1 MLLFSPTTCSS
12 CQLSFSITGLHPQP
26 YRQKTRNAF
35 YFLERT
41 WACHTLQLI
50 VSEALFTSGN
60 IDFLNI
66 TESLLTFC
74 ERLSIII
81 RPPFSYTKYIHHF
94 IISAIP
100 KFMWSPWKCL
110 LSVVRVL
117 WDHQQLQGQA
127 SMQCNAM
134 GQLNP
139 FLKLLISY
147 SLFTGAF
154 VVTIKMM
161 IFSLCLVFFV
171 YLIWSEF
178 ERLELIKILKKVAYL
193 NKGMTNLF
201 FVFLGLALN

>member
-1 MLLFSPTTCSS
+1 
-12 CQLSFSITGLHPQP
+12 
-26 YRQKTRNAF
+26 
-35 YFLERT
+35 
-41 WACHTLQLI
+41 
-50 VSEALFTSGN
+50 
-60 IDFLNI
+60 
-66 TESLLTFC
+66 
-74 ERLSIII
+74 
-81 RPPFSYTKYIHHF
+81 
-94 IISAIP
+94 
-100 KFMWSPWKCL
+100 
-110 LSVVRVL
+110 
-117 WDHQQLQGQA
+117 
-127 SMQCNAM
+127 MQCNAM